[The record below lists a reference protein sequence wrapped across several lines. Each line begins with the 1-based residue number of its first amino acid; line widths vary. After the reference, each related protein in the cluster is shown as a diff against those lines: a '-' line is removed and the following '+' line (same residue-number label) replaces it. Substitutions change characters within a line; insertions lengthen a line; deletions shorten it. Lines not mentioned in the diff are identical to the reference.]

1 MKDYLNLRR
10 PEETNVSARVLDV
23 FYRPQKKPVD
33 QTLGLLAESLERF
46 NPALNKY
53 IEQKEE
59 VKKRYKL
66 QKLSLTIIRI
76 EKNIKTY

>member
-1 MKDYLNLRR
+1 MAFERLPKLRN
-10 PEETNVSARVLDV
+10 PEVTNVSARVIDV

-53 IEQKEE
+53 IEQKEVVE
-59 VKKRYKL
+59 
-66 QKLSLTIIRI
+66 
-76 EKNIKTY
+76 EKVQTDKAIADYNRNRKE